1 MMGRILK
8 TAEISTEVIKLIQD
22 SREYCYLVTP
32 YFKPWP
38 LLERALDEAKQRQRR
53 VTMIARVDDQK
64 PHEIRQLEEHQKR
77 FAFELIEL
85 NRLHIKLYVSE
96 RAAVMGSMNLFD
108 SSQTKNHEIAY
119 LFDDTRMA
127 RIFLHDVVE
136 GELLLAP
143 AVKVLKGWFSEN
155 AASERENL
163 SKQIA
168 ALDAH
173 GFCVVCGQKCE
184 LDRSTSP
191 TYIRCRPCWSK
202 APGRDNWDLWTTF
215 CHYCGKDHRAKGS
228 APMHDSCAAELKSI
242 LKSRYYKTDR

>member
-32 YFKPWP
+32 YFQPWA

-64 PHEIRQLEEHQKR
+64 PHQIRHLEEYQKR

-85 NRLHIKLYVSE
+85 NKLHMKLYVSE
-96 RAAVMGSMNLFD
+96 RAAVMGSMNLLD
-108 SSQTKNHEIAY
+108 GSQTKNHEIAY
-119 LFDDTRMA
+119 LFDDARMA
-127 RIFLHDVVE
+127 KRFLHDVIE
-136 GELLLAP
+136 DELLLAP
-143 AVKVLKGWFSEN
+143 AAKVLKGWFSED
-155 AASERENL
+155 AAAERERL
-163 SKQIA
+163 SMQIA

-184 LDRSTSP
+184 LDRSARP
-191 TYIRCRPCWSK
+191 NYIRCRPCWSK
-202 APGRDNWDLWTTF
+202 APGRDNWDLWTRF
-215 CHYCGKDHRAKGS
+215 CHYCGKDHKAKGN
-228 APMHDSCAAELKSI
+228 APLHDACAAELKSI
-242 LKSRYYKTDR
+242 LESRYYKTDR